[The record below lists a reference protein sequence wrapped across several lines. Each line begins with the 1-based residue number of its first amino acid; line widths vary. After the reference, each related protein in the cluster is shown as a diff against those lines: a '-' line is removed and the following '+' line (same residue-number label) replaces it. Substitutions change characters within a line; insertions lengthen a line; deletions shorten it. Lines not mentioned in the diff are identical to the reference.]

1 MFFNNLIFMGQF
13 ELYFR
18 LGINHILDLAGFDH
32 IVFVVVLCSLY
43 SIAEWKRI
51 IILITAFTIGH
62 SVTLALATFQLV
74 SVSSDLVEFLI
85 PVTIAITAA
94 GNVLNPRTAKGVQI
108 NYFFAIFFGLIH
120 GLGFSNYLKALLGN
134 EESVLNPLF
143 AFNVGLEAGQLFIVL
158 IFLLSSLIAFK
169 IFRVNRKQWTIVV
182 SAIILGM
189 AIMMMIETK
198 FW

>member
-1 MFFNNLIFMGQF
+1 MGQF

-18 LGINHILDLAGFDH
+18 LGTNHILDLSGFDH
-32 IVFVVVLCSLY
+32 ILFVVVLCSLY
-43 SIAEWKRI
+43 SIADWKRI
-51 IILITAFTIGH
+51 LILITAFTIGH
-62 SVTLALATFQLV
+62 SLTLALAIFQLV
-74 SVSSDLVEFLI
+74 SVNSDLVEFLI

-94 GNVLNPRTAKGVQI
+94 GNVLNPKTSKDVQV

-143 AFNVGLEAGQLFIVL
+143 AFNIGLEAGQLLIVL
-158 IFLLSSLIAFK
+158 IFILFSLILLKIFK
-169 IFRVNRKQWTIVV
+169 INRKQWTIVT
-182 SAIILGM
+182 SSIILGM
-189 AIMMMIETK
+189 ALMMIIDTK

>member
-1 MFFNNLIFMGQF
+1 MGQF